1 MKSSKKTIEMSTVL
15 ITGASSGFGKAA
27 ATLLAKN
34 CYRVFGTSR
43 QGDKHETSDYEML
56 SLDVRSDES
65 VRRCV
70 DEVLARTGRLDILI
84 NNAGYELAGALEET
98 SVAES
103 KAQFETNFFGIVRMT
118 NAVLPVMRKQR
129 EGRIINIS
137 SLAGLVAVPFHG
149 VYSASKYAVEGYTE
163 ALRQEVKRFN
173 IHVSLIEP
181 GFFSTNLARS
191 SQRSANSII
200 DYADMRRRAETVFR
214 ESVQKARGPEVVAAV
229 ILSVVTSR
237 SPLLRYRIGTEAVW
251 LPRVKAMMPQK
262 GFEIGIRKTFQ
273 LDG

>member
-1 MKSSKKTIEMSTVL
+1 MKRSEQTIEKSTVL

-27 ATLLAKN
+27 ASLLAKN
-34 CYRVFGTSR
+34 GYRVLGASR
-43 QGDKHETSDYEML
+43 QGDKQETKDYELL

-70 DEVLARTGRLDILI
+70 DAVLARTGRLDVLI

-98 SVAES
+98 TVAEA

-129 EGRIINIS
+129 EGRVINVS

-149 VYSASKYAVEGYTE
+149 IYSASKYAVEGYTE

-173 IHVSLIEP
+173 ILVSLIEP

-191 SQRSANSII
+191 AQRSANSII

-214 ESVQKARGPEVVAAV
+214 ESVQRARGPEVVAAV
-229 ILSVVTSR
+229 ILSVVNSR

-251 LPRVKAMMPQK
+251 LPRVKAMMTQK
-262 GFEIGIRKTFQ
+262 GFENGVRKTFQ